1 MTTLFVLPALAACL
15 WAPPCTCI
23 LGPPIASEA
32 TAFAARNAAS
42 AVFVGVVQRIDF
54 VPVTIA
60 VDSATGRAW
69 RSTDAIATVRVL
81 RAWKGDVDRTV
92 VVRTASET
100 TMCGASLR
108 RGRSLLV
115 FGTPDDVDGR
125 GDAIPV
131 ERGDTVYTSKC
142 APTTDVTSQIQR
154 ISELLGPP
162 ESRSPEA

>member
-1 MTTLFVLPALAACL
+1 MPALFVLPALAACL
-15 WAPPCTCI
+15 WAPPCSCI
-23 LGPPIASEA
+23 LGPPITSEA

-42 AVFVGVVQRIDF
+42 SVFVGVVQRIDD

-60 VDSATGRAW
+60 VDSASGRAW

-81 RAWKGDVDRTV
+81 RSWKGAVERTV

-115 FGTPDDVDGR
+115 FGSAADFDRR
-125 GDAIPV
+125 GDANPV
-131 ERGDTVYTSKC
+131 QRGDTIYTSKC
-142 APTTDVTSQIQR
+142 APTTDVTIQIER
-154 ISELLGPP
+154 IGELLGPP
-162 ESRSPEA
+162 DSRSPEA